1 MNRNIM
7 PSKKLNITAI
17 IITLLFATQNTVFAN
32 LKELKHEKLQKQN
45 PKLSCSSVY
54 DYRLSAININWW
66 DNFTDEY
73 LKDYIYTAIEKN
85 HNLKK
90 AALRTQ
96 EYRENI
102 KLQMSHELPGLM
114 LSPTFGRIKTS
125 QNQIFDIQASEIR
138 TNLYAIP
145 LFASYE
151 ADIFLK
157 NHDKTN
163 SAKKEY
169 EAQDYEEKAAAIA
182 IAVDVASLYTN
193 IIKLDKIIKTQEK
206 INNIREEIWKLTK
219 ERHAAGL
226 ASVYD
231 VTYSDRLHTQSQ
243 IELNDL
249 KRQRSLLLNEL
260 AVYIDKAPCESAS
273 LKRGSFD
280 KLEYKG
286 KIPKC
291 ISSEVVS
298 LRPDIMKAEANLQK
312 AKIDVRIARKDFL
325 PSIMIVGSTGYN
337 SLLLEDLFNWEN
349 VFGLAAISAMQ
360 KLFTG
365 GHLTAN
371 LRMKK
376 LKYEQLFEEYKQA
389 DLTALQEINDAMCL
403 IKYDTT
409 KDNDNLKKVKL
420 EQKNFSLVQERHREG
435 IISYLEMIQFQETL
449 LSLQTEKDNSKAQR
463 LIDYMTLYKA
473 TGTKF
478 Q

>member
-1 MNRNIM
+1 M

-260 AVYIDKAPCESAS
+260 SVYIDKAPCESAS

-312 AKIDVRIARKDFL
+312 AKIDVRVARKDFL

-349 VFGLAAISAMQ
+349 VFGFAAISAMQ

-473 TGTKF
+473 TGTKLSAF
-478 Q
+478 